1 MNDSDRIEVNPNENF
16 DAQRLSENIESGE
29 VGAPAS
35 NFDKDYQKAQ
45 EFATSDG
52 LAPTSE
58 FKSDEDALKSGN
70 PDDFRE
76 MAQKVKLPEDV
87 AKSQK

>member
-1 MNDSDRIEVNPNENF
+1 V
-16 DAQRLSENIESGE
+16 
-29 VGAPAS
+29 
-35 NFDKDYQKAQ
+35 
-45 EFATSDG
+45 
-52 LAPTSE
+52 APTSE